1 MAKIIS
7 IGEALS
13 SCKQKTAAPRELF
26 WTCKKCGEI
35 APLFVPVGLSGR
47 WVKRSCK
54 CQILEREKR
63 EREEIRQ
70 AWLKD
75 QRVRTFGGW
84 MGSQYINKALIQE
97 MCGKTFDNYD
107 GSLQFEAY
115 DKAIT
120 FAKNPRGNLL
130 FYGSYGTGKT
140 HLEAAICNRLREVG
154 VRGEDGKLQPMSS
167 IFVSAPQFFMAYE
180 ETRRSLDQTDHI
192 RLMQQVTN
200 TPLLVF
206 DDIDKSRPTD
216 ARWEIYWHIFDM
228 RCTAKKPTILS
239 TNKRSE
245 LENYIGG
252 ASLSRLSRGLVAIEM
267 IGDDFRREED

>member
-1 MAKIIS
+1 MAKITS
-7 IGEALS
+7 IGEILS
-13 SCKQKTAAPRELF
+13 SRKQKTPAPQELF
-26 WTCKKCGEI
+26 WSCKKCGQI
-35 APLFVPVGLSGR
+35 DPLWVPVGLSGR
-47 WVKRSCK
+47 WVRRSCK
-54 CQILEREKR
+54 CQIQAREQR
-63 EREEIRQ
+63 EREEVRQ

-75 QRVRTFGGW
+75 QRSRTFGGW
-84 MGSQYINKALIQE
+84 MGPQYINRALVSE
-97 MCGKTFDNYD
+97 MCSKTFENYD
-107 GSLQFEAY
+107 AALQFEAY
-115 DKAIT
+115 DKAMA
-120 FAKNPRGNLL
+120 FAKKPKGNILL
-130 FYGSYGTGKT
+130 YGSYGVGKT
-140 HLEAAICNRLREVG
+140 HLEAAICNHLREVG

-200 TPLLVF
+200 TPLLIF

-228 RCTAKKPTILS
+228 RCTAKKPTVLS
-239 TNKRSE
+239 TNKRDE